1 MGRHKRALTNQI
13 LGGLLV
19 AVMLACAGVIG
30 NQAFR
35 FPTLLIT
42 NESMDPVRVYSE
54 MGILANVYPGQEKC
68 VKLRELGNIELRFRQ
83 ISGSVMAPSINA
95 DDSPGWKVTIRNLLR
110 VDVYSLM
117 PAEVCK

>member
-13 LGGLLV
+13 LGVLLV
-19 AVMLACAGVIG
+19 TVMLACAGVIG
-30 NQAFR
+30 NRIFAL
-35 FPTLLIT
+35 PTLLIINQST
-42 NESMDPVRVYSE
+42 DPVRVYSE
-54 MGILANVYPGQEKC
+54 LGILANVYPGQEKC

-83 ISGSVMAPSINA
+83 IRGSVMAPSINVN
-95 DDSPGWKVTIRNLLR
+95 DSPGWKVTIRNLLR

>member
-13 LGGLLV
+13 LGALLV

-30 NQAFR
+30 NRAFSL
-35 FPTLLIT
+35 PTLLIINQST
-42 NESMDPVRVYSE
+42 DPVRVYSE

-68 VKLRELGNIELRFRQ
+68 VKLRQTGYINLRFRQ
-83 ISGSVMAPSINA
+83 IGGSEEAPVIHANDSSGWM
-95 DDSPGWKVTIRNLLR
+95 VTIRNLLR
-110 VDVYSLM
+110 VDVYSLI